1 MYDWGCII
9 TNQCGKYPTKW
20 RSSDSYGEINIRFLP
35 HIIYKLNPRWNVGVK
50 VKRIYVFRRKCMR
63 ISLWPLGREGFL
75 KQDIKTQ
82 TIKKNSD
89 RLIILK
95 LKILIAKYTS
105 NMKKDVS
112 D

>member
-1 MYDWGCII
+1 
-9 TNQCGKYPTKW
+9 
-20 RSSDSYGEINIRFLP
+20 
-35 HIIYKLNPRWNVGVK
+35 
-50 VKRIYVFRRKCMR
+50 MR